1 MTDLDTR
8 KDDVSNYYSEVL
20 SSTDDLQTTACC
32 TTEAMPS
39 YLKPIASQIHPEVLS
54 RFYGC
59 GSPIPHSLT
68 GKTVLD
74 LGCGTGRD
82 CFMISKLV
90 GPSGKVIGIDMTE
103 EQLEV
108 ARNQEVFHQELW
120 GYERPNTDF
129 RSGVIEDLKSVDLAD
144 NSVDV
149 VISNC
154 VINLSAD
161 KEKVFSEIFRVLK
174 PGGELYFSDVFSD
187 RRIPT
192 ELKNDKVMVGEC
204 LGGALYIEDFRR
216 MLYQLGVPD
225 YRIITTSKIDLKNE
239 KLEQCAGNINF
250 YSITIRAFKLD
261 IEDRC
266 EDYGQ
271 VAIYKGTIPESP
283 NNFILDDHHNFETNR
298 PMLVCSN
305 TAAMVRDT
313 RYQEHFEIIGDE
325 SQHFGL
331 FDCAPVAGAVSQDS
345 DDSLGGCC

>member
-1 MTDLDTR
+1 MTSDTR
-8 KDDVSNYYSEVL
+8 KTDVENYYSEVL
-20 SSTDDLQTTACC
+20 TSSDDLQTTACC
-32 TTEAMPS
+32 TEDSLPN
-39 YLKPIASQIHPEVLS
+39 YLRTTVSQIHPEVLS

-59 GSPIPHSLT
+59 GSPIPLNLS
-68 GKTVLD
+68 GATVLD

-82 CFMISKLV
+82 CFTVSKLV
-90 GPSGKVIGIDMTE
+90 GPTGRVIGVDMTE
-103 EQLEV
+103 EQLSV
-108 ARNQEVFHQELW
+108 ARKHQEFHQNLW
-120 GYERPNTDF
+120 GFSQPNTDF

-154 VINLSAD
+154 VINLSSD

-187 RRIPT
+187 RRIP
-192 ELKNDKVMVGEC
+192 EQLQKDKVMVGEC
-204 LGGALYIEDFRR
+204 LGGAMYTEDFRR
-216 MLYQLGVPD
+216 MLFKMGIAD
-225 YRIITTSKIDLKNE
+225 YRVISTSKIDLKNE
-239 KLEQCAGNINF
+239 AIEAQAGNINF

-271 VAIYKGTIPESP
+271 IALYKGTIPEAP
-283 NNFILDDHHNFETNR
+283 NQFVLDDHHTFETGR
-298 PMLVCSN
+298 PMAVCSN

-313 RYQEHFEIIGDE
+313 RYKDHFEIIGDE

-331 FDCAPVAGAVSQDS
+331 FDCAPIQSSSGNDQTSESVGS
-345 DDSLGGCC
+345 CC

>member
-1 MTDLDTR
+1 MPTIDSR
-8 KDDVSNYYSEVL
+8 KSDVEDYYSNVL
-20 SSTDDLQTTACC
+20 SSKEDLQTTACC
-32 TTEAMPS
+32 TDDSLPS
-39 YLKPIASQIHPEVLS
+39 YLKPIVSQIHPEVLA

-59 GSPIPHSLT
+59 GSPIPLNLT
-68 GKTVLD
+68 GATVLD

-82 CFMISKLV
+82 CFTVSRLV
-90 GPSGKVIGIDMTE
+90 GPSGRVIGVDMTE
-103 EQLEV
+103 EQLSV
-108 ARNQEVFHQELW
+108 ARKHTEFHKNLW
-120 GYERPNTDF
+120 GYNQANTDF
-129 RSGVIEDLKSVDLAD
+129 RSGVIEDLNSVDLAD

-161 KEKVFSEIFRVLK
+161 KEKVFSEILRVLK

-187 RRIPT
+187 RRIPKD
-192 ELKNDKVMVGEC
+192 LRQDKVMVGEC

-216 MLYQLGVPD
+216 MLFKLGVPD
-225 YRIITTSKIDLKNE
+225 YRVMSTSKIDLKNE
-239 KLEQCAGNINF
+239 AIESKSGNINF
-250 YSITIRAFKLD
+250 YSMTIRAFKLD

-271 VAIYKGTIPESP
+271 VAIYRGTIPESP
-283 NNFILDDHHNFETNR
+283 NNFTLDDHHNFETNR

-313 RYQEHFEIIGDE
+313 RYQKHFEVIGDE

-331 FDCAPVAGAVSQDS
+331 FDCAPPAVTTKLEV
-345 DDSLGGCC
+345 DDSIGGCC